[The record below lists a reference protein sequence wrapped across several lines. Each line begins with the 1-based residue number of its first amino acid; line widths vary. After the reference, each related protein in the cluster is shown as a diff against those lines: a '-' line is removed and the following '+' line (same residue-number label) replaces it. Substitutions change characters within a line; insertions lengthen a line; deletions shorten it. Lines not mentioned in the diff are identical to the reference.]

1 MSPIGH
7 FMETLETPIRTRSE
21 DVCPRCKLEI
31 KVDARRCL
39 HCGEHLSATS
49 KFPLYVGIV
58 GLLALL
64 FVAFI
69 MVKTIRQ
76 SDLNADT
83 PSGDQQ
89 ISQPAQPD
97 KPLPLNK

>member
-1 MSPIGH
+1 MD
-7 FMETLETPIRTRSE
+7 TLETPNWTRAE
-21 DVCPRCKLEI
+21 DVCPRCKLAI
-31 KVDARRCL
+31 KVDARCCT
-39 HCGEHLSATS
+39 HCGERLSATS
-49 KFPLYVGIV
+49 RFPLYVGII

-69 MVKTIRQ
+69 MIKTIRR

-83 PSGDQQ
+83 PLTDGQQ
-89 ISQPAQPD
+89 TSQPAQPD

>member
-1 MSPIGH
+1 
-7 FMETLETPIRTRSE
+7 METLETPNWTRAE
-21 DVCPRCKLEI
+21 NVCPRCKLAI
-31 KVDARRCL
+31 KVDARRCT

-49 KFPLYVGIV
+49 RFPLYVGII

-64 FVAFI
+64 FVAYI
-69 MVKTIRQ
+69 MVKTIRR
-76 SDLNADT
+76 SDMNADT
-83 PSGDQQ
+83 PPADDQQ

>member
-1 MSPIGH
+1 
-7 FMETLETPIRTRSE
+7 METLETPVRSRAE
-21 DVCPRCKLEI
+21 DVCPRCKLAI
-31 KVDARRCL
+31 KVDALRCP

-49 KFPLYVGIV
+49 KFPLYVGVI

-64 FVAFI
+64 FVAFM
-69 MVKTIRQ
+69 MVKTIRR

-83 PSGDQQ
+83 PAAGDQE

>member
-1 MSPIGH
+1 MD
-7 FMETLETPIRTRSE
+7 TLETPNWSRADDI
-21 DVCPRCKLEI
+21 CPRCKQAI
-31 KVDARRCL
+31 KVDARRCR
-39 HCGEHLSATS
+39 HCGERLSATS

-69 MVKTIRQ
+69 MIKTIRR
-76 SDLNADT
+76 SDLNAEAPPAD
-83 PSGDQQ
+83 DQQ
-89 ISQPAQPD
+89 ISQPAPSE

>member
-1 MSPIGH
+1 
-7 FMETLETPIRTRSE
+7 METLETLETPNWTRAE
-21 DVCPRCKLEI
+21 NVCPRCKLAI
-31 KVDARRCL
+31 QVDARRCT

-49 KFPLYVGIV
+49 RFPLYVGII

-69 MVKTIRQ
+69 MIKTIRR
-76 SDLNADT
+76 SDLDTDT
-83 PSGDQQ
+83 PPTGNRQMS
-89 ISQPAQPD
+89 QPD

>member
-1 MSPIGH
+1 MD
-7 FMETLETPIRTRSE
+7 TLETRIWTRGE
-21 DVCPRCKLEI
+21 EVCPRCKLAI
-31 KVDARRCL
+31 RVDARRCT

-49 KFPLYVGIV
+49 RFPLYVGIV

-69 MVKTIRQ
+69 MVKTIRR
-76 SDLNADT
+76 SDLNAEAPT
-83 PSGDQQ
+83 TGDQQ

>member
-1 MSPIGH
+1 
-7 FMETLETPIRTRSE
+7 METLETPIRSRAE
-21 DVCPRCKLEI
+21 DVCPRCMLAI
-31 KVDARRCL
+31 KVDARRCP
-39 HCGEHLSATS
+39 HCAEHLSATS

-58 GLLALL
+58 GLLALI

-69 MVKTIRQ
+69 MIKTIRQ

-83 PSGDQQ
+83 PPTDDQQ
-89 ISQPAQPD
+89 NSQPAQPD

>member
-1 MSPIGH
+1 
-7 FMETLETPIRTRSE
+7 METLETPIRVRSE
-21 DVCPRCKLEI
+21 DVCPRCKLAI
-31 KVDARRCL
+31 KVDARRCT

-69 MVKTIRQ
+69 MIKTIRR

-83 PSGDQQ
+83 PPADDQQ

>member
-1 MSPIGH
+1 
-7 FMETLETPIRTRSE
+7 METLETPNWTRAE
-21 DVCPRCKLEI
+21 EVCPRCKLAI
-31 KVDARRCL
+31 KVDARRCT

-49 KFPLYVGIV
+49 KFPLYVGII

-69 MVKTIRQ
+69 MIKTIRRY
-76 SDLNADT
+76 DMNADT
-83 PSGDQQ
+83 PATDDQQ

>member
-1 MSPIGH
+1 MD
-7 FMETLETPIRTRSE
+7 TLETPNWTRAE
-21 DVCPRCKLEI
+21 EVCPRCKLAI
-31 KVDARRCL
+31 KVDARRCT

-49 KFPLYVGIV
+49 RFPLYVGII

-69 MVKTIRQ
+69 MIKTIRR
-76 SDLNADT
+76 SDQNADA
-83 PSGDQQ
+83 PSPDDQQ
-89 ISQPAQPD
+89 TSQPAQPD